1 MSSQRATLS
10 RSGSRKGGSGGA
22 GDSSLLEKSYCQPKL
37 AMRLTGKRQTKTGGH
52 PGIRAV
58 VKQPAGQAGIE
69 RVEVRLPQSLALDV
83 DNAQALCEFADGTR
97 PDLENHCPKGSV
109 VGRARA
115 VSPLLNRPL
124 VGDVFFVKNVRID
137 PKTKRPI
144 RTLPMIVV
152 ALRGEIAVNLRGE
165 SDVRRGRLV
174 STFAEVPDAP
184 VSRFNLNIA
193 GGRTGILVV
202 TRTRR
207 GRIDVCAKRQIA
219 EADVDGHNGKR
230 ADQDVRVKA
239 PCRKARQGRR
249 AGHKR

>member
-1 MSSQRATLS
+1 MS
-10 RSGSRKGGSGGA
+10 G
-22 GDSSLLEKSYCQPKL
+22 
-37 AMRLTGKRQTKTGGH
+37 
-52 PGIRAV
+52 
-58 VKQPAGQAGIE
+58 
-69 RVEVRLPQSLALDV
+69 
-83 DNAQALCEFADGTR
+83 
-97 PDLENHCPKGSV
+97 
-109 VGRARA
+109 
-115 VSPLLNRPL
+115 
-124 VGDVFFVKNVRID
+124 
-137 PKTKRPI
+137 
-144 RTLPMIVV
+144 VV